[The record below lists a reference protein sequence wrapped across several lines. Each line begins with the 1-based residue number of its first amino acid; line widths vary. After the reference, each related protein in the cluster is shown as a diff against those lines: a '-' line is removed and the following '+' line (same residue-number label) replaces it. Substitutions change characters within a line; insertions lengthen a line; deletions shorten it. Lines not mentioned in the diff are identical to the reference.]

1 MIYPT
6 IGIPRLGSDL
16 YCEYM
21 QYKYVQCL
29 RKAGAV
35 VQILPQKIDADY
47 IAGIVTQCDGLV
59 FPGGPDIQPAL
70 YGKEVE
76 SGCGKPDRM
85 RDAFELPLLKSALEA
100 GKPLF
105 CICRGMQLLN
115 VALGG
120 TLYQDIKPRQKC
132 RHSDFWHRATATHS
146 VELDTDSLVSGILG
160 SDTASVNSIHH
171 QAVDDLGKGLWVAAA
186 SPDGFP
192 EALEIEEYPF
202 CLAVQWHPEHMAIRT
217 PAQQK
222 LFLAFTE
229 ACRKNSTRVSGA
241 ALQ

>member
-6 IGIPRLGSDL
+6 IGIPTLGSDL
-16 YCEYM
+16 YCQYM
-21 QYKYVQCL
+21 QYKYVHCL
-29 RKAGAV
+29 RRAGAMV
-35 VQILPQKIDADY
+35 EILPQKIDGAYMED
-47 IAGIVTQCDGLV
+47 IVKRCDGLV
-59 FPGGPDIQPAL
+59 FPGGPDIQPSL

-76 SGCGKPDRM
+76 IGCGKPDRM
-85 RDAFELPLLKSALEA
+85 RDAFELPLLKAALEV

-120 TLYQDIKPRQKC
+120 TLYQDIKPRQQC

-146 VELDTDSLVSGILG
+146 VELDTDSRLADILG

-171 QAVDDLGKGLWVAAA
+171 QAVDDLGKRLWVAAG

-192 EALEIEEYPF
+192 EALEIEDYPF
-202 CLAVQWHPEHMAIRT
+202 CLAVQWHPEHMAART
-217 PAQQK
+217 PAQYK
-222 LFLAFTE
+222 LFQAFVQ
-229 ACRKNSTRVSGA
+229 AC
-241 ALQ
+241 QDH